1 VNQDDANKKTTTSNF
16 FQSPIGAKAAS
27 IMNKLKGN
35 NFKKDKEVEK
45 KKDDLKVGHLGV
57 ANLLCKTYLIC

>member
-1 VNQDDANKKTTTSNF
+1 LSSAGQSSQDETNKKANSTNNF

-35 NFKKDKEVEK
+35 NLKKDKEVEK
-45 KKDDLKVGHLGV
+45 KKDDVKVRRLV
-57 ANLLCKTYLIC
+57 